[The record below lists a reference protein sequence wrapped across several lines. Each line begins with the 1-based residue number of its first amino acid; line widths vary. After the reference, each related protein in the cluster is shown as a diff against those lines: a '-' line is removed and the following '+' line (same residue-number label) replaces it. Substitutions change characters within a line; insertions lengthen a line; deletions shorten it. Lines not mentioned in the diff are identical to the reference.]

1 MARND
6 EGISPAAAS
15 AIARGELGNAMAAM
29 LPGGIERQEKEGQQ
43 TFVAAD
49 RLPVKGLGD
58 QEKLKALGFVFGKV
72 LEGKDRIFIEAK
84 LPPGWKKVA
93 TDHSMWSDLIDDTG
107 RKRAAIFF
115 KAAFYDYHAFIRW
128 EED

>member
-1 MARND
+1 MARNG
-6 EGISPAAAS
+6 ERMTPAAAS
-15 AIARGELGNAMAAM
+15 ALARGELDNFIAAST
-29 LPGGIERQEKEGQQ
+29 PGGIEAQEARGQQ

-49 RLPVKGLGD
+49 CLPVEGLGD
-58 QEKLKALGFVFGKV
+58 QEKLKALGFVFGQV
-72 LEGKDRIFIEAK
+72 LEGRDKIFIEAK
-84 LPPGWKKVA
+84 LPPGWKKVLS
-93 TDHSMWSDLIDDTG
+93 DHSMWSDLIDDTG